1 MSPVTFRLPVAMTCA
16 MLWVVTQACAQ
27 TPIPETARMTKRPVS
42 VSATGHAS
50 AIPDL
55 AAINTGVQTEAS
67 TAREAMSRNTVTM
80 TKLVEGLKGAG
91 IEAKDI
97 HTTTVS
103 VNPRYTTPRDGKP
116 AVIDGYSATNQ
127 VRIVLRDMKRLG
139 DILDTALTL
148 GATQLGGIAF
158 EVSKAETL
166 KDEARRDAMVNARR
180 RAELYAV
187 AAGVILGEV
196 LVIAEDIQNN
206 GPHPVLMATRSSA
219 APVPVEAGT
228 AQLDAT
234 VHVTWR
240 LK

>member
-1 MSPVTFRLPVAMTCA
+1 MSPIPFRLPVAMTCA
-16 MLWVVTQACAQ
+16 MVWVVTQACAQ
-27 TPIPETARMTKRPVS
+27 APIPETARMTERTVS

-55 AAINTGVQTEAS
+55 AAISTGVQTEAS

-80 TKLVEGLKGAG
+80 TKLVEGLK
-91 IEAKDI
+91 EAKDI
-97 HTTTVS
+97 HTTTLN

-148 GATQLGGIAF
+148 GATQMGGIAF
-158 EVSKAETL
+158 EISKAETL

-180 RAELYAV
+180 RAELYAM

-196 LVIAEDIQNN
+196 LVISEDAQNN
-206 GPHPVLMATRSSA
+206 GPHQVLMATRSSA
-219 APVPVEAGT
+219 APVPVEAGSM
-228 AQLDAT
+228 QLDAT